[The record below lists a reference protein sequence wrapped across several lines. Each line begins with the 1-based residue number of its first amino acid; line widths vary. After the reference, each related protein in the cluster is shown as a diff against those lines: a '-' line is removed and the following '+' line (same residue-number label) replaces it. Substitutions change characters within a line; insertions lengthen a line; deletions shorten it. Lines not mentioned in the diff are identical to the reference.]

1 MNANK
6 LAERLKTVETN
17 HYLKAKLIIEEAT
30 AMLTKQASQIKML
43 EVEVEAMRK
52 QVQEN
57 QLFND
62 CGK

>member
-1 MNANK
+1 MEINK
-6 LAERLKTVETN
+6 LAQMLKTVEVN

-30 AMLTKQASQIKML
+30 EMLIKQANQIKML